1 MAELTSWGWGIDSNS
16 WMGLSGDKKT
26 HSALVG
32 DKKTHGSLDEH
43 REETNPQEVCFRCK
57 LQKLRFWMNLDLNLT
72 ACPLCDLRQISC
84 PPPPIYSVLICK
96 MGTEMYEKEPAY
108 GEGQIMGYTCS
119 SLRQS

>member
-84 PPPPIYSVLICK
+84 PPPQYIVSLSVKWEQKCMRK
-96 MGTEMYEKEPAY
+96 
-108 GEGQIMGYTCS
+108 
-119 SLRQS
+119 SLPMVRVKLWDIHALH